1 MMRRPLFHR
10 AYGEALGRLPPAI
23 VRVHDTGNGRT
34 WRGEANVTT
43 GSSLLARIVRALA
56 ALPPASGTVPIL
68 IHVQPDGDGETWRR
82 EFAGHPLTTH
92 LRAARTPGTIEEAL
106 WPVTAVLQLEPDKDW
121 VQQVLIGLRLF
132 GLLLPRFL
140 WPDLDVRE
148 SAEGDR
154 YRFRV
159 VMKLGGVPLEAYEG
173 WLEAPEKA

>member
-1 MMRRPLFHR
+1 M
-10 AYGEALGRLPPAI
+10 
-23 VRVHDTGNGRT
+23 
-34 WRGEANVTT
+34 
-43 GSSLLARIVRALA
+43 
-56 ALPPASGTVPIL
+56 PIL
-68 IHVQPDGDGETWRR
+68 IHMQPDGDGETWRR

-92 LRAARTPGTIEEAL
+92 LRAGRTPGTIEEAL
-106 WPVTAVLQLEPDKDW
+106 WPVTAVLQLEPDKDG